1 MKTFRYTPGTRVEL
15 TRGPFPMDPSMV
27 GRTGLVVETDE
38 YRPARY
44 GVQLDGETE
53 VRDVHEDEIVPL
65 MDEPKRASD
74 LGSSGPSL
82 R

>member
-1 MKTFRYTPGTRVEL
+1 MRTFRYTPGTRVRIV
-15 TRGPFPMDPSMV
+15 RGPFPLDPTLL

-44 GVQLDGETE
+44 GVQLDGETA
-53 VRDVHEDEIVPL
+53 VRDLHEDELEPRTP
-65 MDEPKRASD
+65 EPKRESD
-74 LGSSGPSL
+74 LGSPGPSM